1 MSTALMH
8 EFIEPREREVVA
20 SPFYSHPYGGVARDI
35 AVTREG
41 FMRFFELDEHEL
53 SLGEGFPGVKV
64 YDTFHDDWAESYGC
78 ILMEPTRLIYRITVI
93 NRDHTRVGELL
104 QIAPYLWEGND
115 DCDPHGIERPTNVW
129 EPTVIEEGPIIWGSY
144 TGPAE
149 LY

>member
-1 MSTALMH
+1 
-8 EFIEPREREVVA
+8 
-20 SPFYSHPYGGVARDI
+20 
-35 AVTREG
+35 
-41 FMRFFELDEHEL
+41 MRFFELDEHEL

-64 YDTFHDDWAESYGC
+64 YDTFHDDWAESYGY